1 MPLPSVAGQ
10 ADACI
15 LIVDDDPLSIQ
26 AITRIL
32 TRTGYKRVHP
42 ITDPYL
48 AEAAFRELQ
57 PDLVLLDLRMPG
69 LDGLELLARLMA
81 ATPRSA
87 YLPIVMLTGEDS
99 SEPRQQALATGAKD
113 FIGKPFNIPEVVLR
127 IRNLLETRALH
138 QELEAHNRELE
149 QRVAERT
156 RELDESQL
164 EILQRLATAAELR
177 DDETGQHTYRVAA
190 TAAMLARAIGLP
202 EAQVQLVTQ
211 AAPLHDVGKIGIP
224 DAVLLKQGQLRPDEF
239 EVIKSHTTIGARML
253 GNGRSPSIQ
262 MAEAIALSHHEWWD
276 GRGYPAG
283 LSGEQ
288 IPLPARIVSLA
299 DVFDAL
305 THDRPYRPAWSVAD
319 TLEEI
324 RRLRANQFEPALA
337 DAFLGLENPE
347 RVCCGG
353 SERTRGREDE
363 RTGGHRSPRHS
374 STSSTCCARPV
385 CTGPYVE

>member
-1 MPLPSVAGQ
+1 MLVPSVAGQ

-87 YLPIVMLTGEDS
+87 YLPIIMLTGEDS
-99 SEPRQQALATGAKD
+99 AEPRQQALATGAKD

-224 DAVLLKQGQLRPDEF
+224 DAVLLKQGQLGPDEF
-239 EVIKSHTTIGARML
+239 AVIKSHTTIGARML
-253 GNGRSPSIQ
+253 GNGRSPAIQ

-283 LSGEQ
+283 LSGER

-324 RRLRANQFEPALA
+324 RRLRANQFDPVLA
-337 DAFLGLENPE
+337 DAFLGLENHE
-347 RVCCGG
+347 RLC
-353 SERTRGREDE
+353 
-363 RTGGHRSPRHS
+363 
-374 STSSTCCARPV
+374 
-385 CTGPYVE
+385 